1 MSDVIEIRMD
11 GKVLTNTK
19 VLGYLEDLTKG
30 AQLESFFKASSELQ
44 PLFGNCKPNTKFE
57 VELPYGIYSSTVED
71 IAELVNDVIATR
83 KANSEHYEAI
93 RIADVLL
100 STKSCFKLEGEK
112 PESKRGK
119 PKQEL
124 AFE

>member
-1 MSDVIEIRMD
+1 MSELIEVRMN
-11 GKVLTNTK
+11 GKVLTNSK
-19 VLGYLEDLTKG
+19 VIGYLEDLTKG

-44 PLFGNCKPNTKFE
+44 PLFANCKPNTKFE
-57 VELPYGIYSSTVED
+57 VELPYGIYESTVED
-71 IAELVNDVIATR
+71 IDKLVNEVIATR
-83 KANSEHYEAI
+83 KANQEHYEAI

-100 STKSCFKLEGEK
+100 STKSCFKLDGEK

>member
-1 MSDVIEIRMD
+1 MSELIEVRMNN
-11 GKVLTNTK
+11 KVLTNSK
-19 VLGYLEDLTKG
+19 VIGYLEDLTKG

-44 PLFGNCKPNTKFE
+44 PLFANCKPNTKFE

-71 IAELVNDVIATR
+71 IAELVNEVVETR
-83 KANSEHYEAI
+83 KANQIHYDAI
-93 RIADVLL
+93 DKANTIL
-100 STKSCFKLEGEK
+100 STKSCFKLNGEK
-112 PESKRGK
+112 PSNKRGA

>member
-1 MSDVIEIRMD
+1 MSELLECRMN
-11 GKVLTNTK
+11 GKVLTNSK
-19 VLGYLEDLTKG
+19 VIGYLEDLTKG

-44 PLFGNCKPNTKFE
+44 PLFANCKAGTKFE
-57 VELPYGIYSSTVED
+57 VELPFGIYSSTVED
-71 IAELVNDVIATR
+71 IAELVNEVIATR

>member
-1 MSDVIEIRMD
+1 MTDVIEIRMND
-11 GKVLTNTK
+11 KVLTNSK

-30 AQLESFFKASSELQ
+30 AQLDSFHKASVELQ
-44 PLFGNCKPNTKFE
+44 PLFDNCKPNTKFE
-57 VELPYGIYSSTVED
+57 VEMPYGIYEASVEE
-71 IAELVNDVIATR
+71 IAEVVNEVVRTR
-83 KANSEHYEAI
+83 NANAEHYEAI

-100 STKSCFKLEGEK
+100 STKSCFQLNGSK

>member
-1 MSDVIEIRMD
+1 MSELIEVRMNN
-11 GKVLTNTK
+11 KVLTNSK
-19 VLGYLEDLTKG
+19 VIGYLEDLTKG
-30 AQLESFFKASSELQ
+30 AQLESFYKASSELQ
-44 PLFGNCKPNTKFE
+44 PLFANCKAGTKFE
-57 VELPYGIYSSTVED
+57 VELPFGVYSSTVED
-71 IAELVNDVIATR
+71 IAKLVDEVVATR
-83 KANSEHYEAI
+83 KQNAEHYEAI

-100 STKSCFKLEGEK
+100 STKSCFKLDGNK

>member
-44 PLFGNCKPNTKFE
+44 PLFGNCKAGTKFE
-57 VELPYGIYSSTVED
+57 VELPFGIYSSTVED
-71 IAELVNDVIATR
+71 IAELVNEVIATR
-83 KANSEHYEAI
+83 KANAEHYEAI